1 MIDQAS
7 VFASKYKS
15 NPQILQATVLGQGPD
30 PSLDPYTAL
39 RALQLIKESNAMQMA
54 QQAQGP
60 TSAPSLASQ
69 AVAPQGLA
77 AMVPMGAPAGQ
88 MPQGMPPQGQMPQ
101 GMPPQQAPQAPVMQA
116 SGGLAGMY
124 TPEEDYAEGGIVAF
138 AGPTEANNYS
148 LTKSDYNDS
157 NRFSPFSAADTDAEE
172 TAGES
177 ESEGNPSIYEQL
189 SGQFPGAVESVQ
201 NFTAKRISPA
211 EYKKIQADE
220 IKAYRDAMG
229 PNTALDALRA
239 DIEERKGERD
249 RSLEEGKGIALLK
262 AAAAMVQG
270 NNWARAFAG
279 AGAAFGDEYNRALKA
294 DKAEKRSLALVQ
306 FNIADAERKE
316 RMGLFKEGRAAADRA
331 VTENQ
336 AAEKARFDKTSAVA
350 EMLAKG
356 MTATKPPAKKT
367 GDAGTKFPQVDRQT
381 AVMQD
386 ELVDL
391 QVNNPNDPKIP
402 VLEKKI
408 AARMAI
414 ISAGKEGP
422 TVLERFNE
430 RLTTEQKNKVADDL
444 RVWESGPEARKA
456 KIDGTYDMV
465 KREKKK
471 EFEEERLREAVKT
484 DGNAGTNKGGEKP
497 TEIINY
503 DANGKR
509 IK

>member
-124 TPEEDYAEGGIVAF
+124 TPEEDYAAGGIVAF
-138 AGPTEANNYS
+138 SGEDES
-148 LTKSDYNDS
+148 LVS
-157 NRFSPFSAADTDAEE
+157 NAAYDDPLSRATADTDAEG

-249 RSLEEGKGIALLK
+249 RSLEEGKGVALLK

-408 AARMAI
+408 AARIAI

-422 TVLERFNE
+422 TVASRAAAALTAQQNNQAND
-430 RLTTEQKNKVADDL
+430 RLDKWSTGTEATKARLAGTYEAL
-444 RVWESGPEARKA
+444 RVIRL
-456 KIDGTYDMV
+456 
-465 KREKKK
+465 K
-471 EFEEERLREAVKT
+471 EFQEDALRGVFDAG
-484 DGNAGTNKGGEKP
+484 GNAGTNKGGEKT

>member
-138 AGPTEANNYS
+138 NGENES
-148 LTKSDYNDS
+148 LVS
-157 NRFSPFSAADTDAEE
+157 NAAYDDPLSRATADTDAEE

-336 AAEKARFDKTSAVA
+336 AAEKARFDKTRAVA

-408 AARMAI
+408 AARIAI

-422 TVLERFNE
+422 TVASRAAAALTAQQNNQAND
-430 RLTTEQKNKVADDL
+430 RLDKWSITTEATKARLAGTYEAL
-444 RVWESGPEARKA
+444 RVIRL
-456 KIDGTYDMV
+456 
-465 KREKKK
+465 K
-471 EFEEERLREAVKT
+471 EFQEDALRGVFDAG
-484 DGNAGTNKGGEKP
+484 GNAGTNKGGEKT

>member
-1 MIDQAS
+1 
-7 VFASKYKS
+7 
-15 NPQILQATVLGQGPD
+15 
-30 PSLDPYTAL
+30 
-39 RALQLIKESNAMQMA
+39 
-54 QQAQGP
+54 
-60 TSAPSLASQ
+60 
-69 AVAPQGLA
+69 
-77 AMVPMGAPAGQ
+77 
-88 MPQGMPPQGQMPQ
+88 
-101 GMPPQQAPQAPVMQA
+101 
-116 SGGLAGMY
+116 
-124 TPEEDYAEGGIVAF
+124 
-138 AGPTEANNYS
+138 
-148 LTKSDYNDS
+148 
-157 NRFSPFSAADTDAEE
+157 
-172 TAGES
+172 
-177 ESEGNPSIYEQL
+177 
-189 SGQFPGAVESVQ
+189 
-201 NFTAKRISPA
+201 
-211 EYKKIQADE
+211 
-220 IKAYRDAMG
+220 MG

-408 AARMAI
+408 AARIAI

-484 DGNAGTNKGGEKP
+484 DGNAGTNKGGEKT